1 MTKAIAT
8 LLLAAATLLGAE
20 GSWTD
25 VVALRPSTRIQLVKR
40 DKKSIQGELVRADA
54 EQVTLTVGGQA
65 TTVAKVDVVRI
76 SRSAGR
82 NRNALIGAAIGVG
95 ASAFVGAFLQRR
107 LNNETGNGDQAL
119 AASLAVGGGLGAAI
133 GASQVHFQTIYRAP

>member
-25 VVALRPSTRIQLVKR
+25 VVALRPTTRIQLVKR

-65 TTVAKVDVVRI
+65 
-76 SRSAGR
+76 
-82 NRNALIGAAIGVG
+82 IGVG

-119 AASLAVGGGLGAAI
+119 AGSLAVGGGLGAAI